1 MKSLGAKFRCIL
13 LRKIIRLSKSE
24 NQTYKGFSCSGS
36 SANWATF
43 DKSEVVVRLRH
54 DDNDT
59 DDDDIDDKEE
69 YGALAWDE
77 AGRRVS
83 FERWPEE

>member
-1 MKSLGAKFRCIL
+1 M
-13 LRKIIRLSKSE
+13 
-24 NQTYKGFSCSGS
+24 
-36 SANWATF
+36 
-43 DKSEVVVRLRH
+43 VRLRH